1 MLLCVIKHETSI
13 DWLFSTKFIDWL
25 CVTWGGQSHLIV
37 NSNHYHFITVAVS
50 FPPLSTHFSKPITM
64 QHHNMIVLSTA
75 RLLLQFNLNIIK
87 PFSSKIHLNQL
98 PEEEPDK
105 EKIPSLPAQLPNFS
119 AKVYPSLGKK
129 YGSRTVFRMQ
139 TSDAKLSQIQV
150 SVARAPIT
158 QNKYTT
164 SWVLNTT
171 QISLSSIVVGDYYYY
186 YFFGITELGHQ

>member
-1 MLLCVIKHETSI
+1 MFLCVIKHETSI

-37 NSNHYHFITVAVS
+37 NSNHYHFITVSVS
-50 FPPLSTHFSKPITM
+50 FPLYRPTSPNQLLCNTSTW
-64 QHHNMIVLSTA
+64 LSTA

-87 PFSSKIHLNQL
+87 PFSNKIHLNQL

-186 YFFGITELGHQ
+186 FFFGITELGHQ